1 MKTYRL
7 NDGNQIP
14 QLGFGT
20 YKLNGAAGV
29 TAMVS
34 ALNAGYRMLDTAYNY
49 ENEGAVG
56 EAVRRAGVPR
66 TALTIVSKLPGR
78 YYHRQDAIE
87 RLQESLYRSGLDY
100 FDLYLL
106 HWPNPK
112 RDMYVEAWQAL
123 IDAQRFGLVR
133 SIGVCNFLPEYLDR
147 LITETGVTPAL
158 NQIELHPYFNQAAQ
172 RAADKQRGIITGA
185 WSPLGR
191 GTTVLQDPA
200 LATIA
205 EGHAKSVGQVILRW
219 DLQHGN
225 LAIPK
230 SAKPARQRE
239 NLAVFDFTLN
249 DAEMAA
255 IDALTRA
262 DGRAKDQDPATY
274 EEF

>member
-1 MKTYRL
+1 MQTYRL
-7 NDGNQIP
+7 NDGNLVP

-34 ALNAGYRMLDTAYNY
+34 ALDRGYRMLDTAYNY

-56 EAVRRAGVPR
+56 EAIRRTSVPR
-66 TALTIVSKLPGR
+66 SELTVVSKLPGR

-112 RDMYVEAWQAL
+112 RDQYVEAWQAL

-147 LITETGVTPAL
+147 LIKETGVTPAL

-172 RAADKQRGIITGA
+172 RQANQERGIITGA

-191 GTTVLQDPA
+191 GTTLLQEP
-200 LATIA
+200 LLKQIA
-205 EGHAKSVGQVILRW
+205 DAHHKSVGQVVLRW

-230 SAKPARQRE
+230 SAKPSRQAE
-239 NLAVFDFTLN
+239 NFDVFDFTLSAA
-249 DAEMAA
+249 DMAA
-255 IDALTRA
+255 IDGLTKP
-262 DGRAKDQDPATY
+262 DGRIKNQDPAVY